1 MNNYKTL
8 HDSLI
13 KDFKG
18 KDFVSANKMLKHHR
32 AYKFC
37 TSTSFVI
44 LIASLIPSLA
54 NDRFTIAIVGVTG
67 ILFFENKARN
77 IKDFLDDDKKCIEEK
92 FKKYLNSEELSKFRQ
107 SKFNELELSSITKR
121 DYLTLVK
128 EELQLIFN
136 LIKSECENESK
147 IDIITYKNDVEHIF
161 EILKIAL
168 DNNLINKEDLKS
180 IKKKWSSDIQSLC
193 NQYIKTELEIDL
205 KYLQCINEI
214 KK

>member
-1 MNNYKTL
+1 MSNYKTL

-18 KDFVSANKMLKHHR
+18 KDFVSENKMLKHHCI
-32 AYKFC
+32 YKFC

-44 LIASLIPSLA
+44 LGASLIPSLA
-54 NDRFTIAIVGVTG
+54 NNRFTIATIGVAG
-67 ILFFENKARN
+67 ILFFENKTRN
-77 IKDFLDDDKKCIEEK
+77 IRDFLQDNKNRIEEK
-92 FKKYLNSEELSKFRQ
+92 FKKYLNSVELIEFRQ
-107 SKFNELELSSITKR
+107 KKLNELELNSITKR
-121 DYLTLVK
+121 DYLILIK

-161 EILKIAL
+161 EILKVAL
-168 DNNLINKEDLKS
+168 ENNLINKEDLKS

-205 KYLQCINEI
+205 KYLQCIHEI

>member
-1 MNNYKTL
+1 MSNYKTL

-18 KDFVSANKMLKHHR
+18 KDFVLESKMLKHHR
-32 AYKFC
+32 IYKFC
-37 TSTSFVI
+37 TSTSFII
-44 LIASLIPSLA
+44 LGASLIPSLA
-54 NDRFTIAIVGVTG
+54 NDRFTVAIIGVAG
-67 ILFFENKARN
+67 ILFFENKVRN
-77 IKDFLDDDKKCIEEK
+77 IKDFLQDEKNHIEEK
-92 FKKYLNSEELSKFRQ
+92 FKKYLNSVELIEFRQ
-107 SKFNELELSSITKR
+107 NKLNELELNSITKR
-121 DYLTLVK
+121 DYLILIK

-161 EILKIAL
+161 EILNVAL
-168 DNNLINKEDLKS
+168 ENNLINKEDLKS

-205 KYLQCINEI
+205 KYLQCIHEI

>member
-1 MNNYKTL
+1 MNNYKAL

-18 KDFVSANKMLKHHR
+18 KEFITINKMLKHHR
-32 AYKFC
+32 IYKFC
-37 TSTSFVI
+37 TSTSFII
-44 LIASLIPSLA
+44 LGASLIPSLS
-54 NDRFTIAIVGVTG
+54 NEKFTIAIIGVTG
-67 ILFFENKARN
+67 ILFFENRTRVTQ
-77 IKDFLDDDKKCIEEK
+77 DFLSDNKSRIEEQFKKCLGSQELIE
-92 FKKYLNSEELSKFRQ
+92 FR
-107 SKFNELELSSITKR
+107 KNKLNELEIKIITKR

-128 EELQLIFN
+128 EELQLIFS

-161 EILKIAL
+161 EILRVAL
-168 DNNLINKEDLKS
+168 DSNLINEEDFKNFR
-180 IKKKWSSDIQSLC
+180 KKWFSDIQSLC

-205 KYLQCINEI
+205 KYLQCIGET